1 MNSLPTNPFLLSG
14 YISPEYFCDRISE
27 TERLRA
33 AFENGRSVTLISPRR
48 MGKTGLLRHLFHHI
62 MQEKN
67 AHCFYVDLY
76 QTGTLAELVKK
87 LADTVLGKLDA
98 PSMSVA
104 QRVMAFFKSLRPTLT
119 VDPETQQLSFSVT
132 VEESQAEH
140 SLQEILSYME
150 QSDKPCCIAFDEF
163 QSIAYY
169 EQKNIEALLRAH
181 FQHLTNVR
189 FIFSGSQRHV
199 LEQMFVSAKRPF
211 YQSTQMMTLEVIEE
225 AAYLAFAQEHLQ
237 ANKQCISATA
247 FHHLYNK
254 LHGHTWYVQMVLN
267 RIYESRQA
275 EVDEQLID
283 CTINS
288 LLNENEATYQT
299 LLRIVSPMQR
309 KTLTAVARE
318 GIAKEVYSKTFTNR
332 HRLGAVSSV
341 QVSIQ
346 ALVDKE
352 LLLDDGKCYSVY
364 DRFFSLWLA
373 KG

>member
-169 EQKNIEALLRAH
+169 
-181 FQHLTNVR
+181 
-189 FIFSGSQRHV
+189 
-199 LEQMFVSAKRPF
+199 
-211 YQSTQMMTLEVIEE
+211 
-225 AAYLAFAQEHLQ
+225 
-237 ANKQCISATA
+237 
-247 FHHLYNK
+247 
-254 LHGHTWYVQMVLN
+254 
-267 RIYESRQA
+267 
-275 EVDEQLID
+275 
-283 CTINS
+283 
-288 LLNENEATYQT
+288 
-299 LLRIVSPMQR
+299 
-309 KTLTAVARE
+309 
-318 GIAKEVYSKTFTNR
+318 
-332 HRLGAVSSV
+332 
-341 QVSIQ
+341 
-346 ALVDKE
+346 
-352 LLLDDGKCYSVY
+352 
-364 DRFFSLWLA
+364 
-373 KG
+373 